1 MTDVLII
8 ADTVRSPELR
18 HEVPLAVPDPF
29 FYAEVGGKRTV
40 VVSSL
45 ESGRI
50 AELGIGLEVLT
61 FEDAGIDDA
70 AQAGARHATRSTAS
84 STSAPASSS
93 GLESA
98 TTPAG
103 FPLGHADHLRANGI
117 ELAADQR
124 FFDERRR
131 VKNEHELAGIRRAC
145 RAVEAG
151 IAVGVELLR
160 SAVPLERRRSRSTA
174 SRSPASGSSS
184 RSSGPSASTA
194 QPRRSSSSR
203 TAPRPRSVTTAAP
216 ARSPPTTSSSSTSS
230 RATASR
236 PATPTSRARSRSA
249 RRRTSSPS
257 TTGWR
262 RRRSTWR
269 SPRSSPA

>member
-61 FEDAGIDDA
+61 FEDAGIDALLKQGLDSYA
-70 AQAGARHATRSTAS
+70 LDQELYLGACKQL
-84 STSAPASSS
+84 
-93 GLESA
+93 GLGSA

-117 ELAADQR
+117 RRPSLRAAKSSVR
-124 FFDERRR
+124 LFAAL
-131 VKNEHELAGIRRAC
+131 NAG
-145 RAVEAG
+145 
-151 IAVGVELLR
+151 
-160 SAVPLERRRSRSTA
+160 
-174 SRSPASGSSS
+174 
-184 RSSGPSASTA
+184 
-194 QPRRSSSSR
+194 
-203 TAPRPRSVTTAAP
+203 
-216 ARSPPTTSSSSTSS
+216 
-230 RATASR
+230 
-236 PATPTSRARSRSA
+236 
-249 RRRTSSPS
+249 
-257 TTGWR
+257 
-262 RRRSTWR
+262 
-269 SPRSSPA
+269 